1 MNRIRI
7 LCLLGPL
14 KTMFFFFFIIMFA
27 WAFCFL
33 QRKQK
38 EKGGRGKGGKAPDYN
53 HNHNSCG
60 TSITNHQHP
69 TTTTTTTKKK
79 NTKKKTTTEGER
91 QLKWSGERKKEQKT
105 TWTTRISQ
113 KLAPWTQRG
122 ERESSKKKK
131 KTGEIIEQVTCLKN
145 VICALFFTL
154 HMLVCVHVL
163 LQQFLT
169 ANGHCGLLLNC
180 VQRNCAEKRE
190 KQNTPQ
196 KVTAISFRSK
206 DEGVSKASWKY
217 HEAKKKKMTFTRS
230 MEATTRNQQQQ
241 KKNSAGKRKT
251 IQSFW
256 FCCSSLSKPPF
267 FFFIGAF
274 QIPSCHTFFFFWGE
288 KRQEAHTFLKTHF
301 AGEAAAQKQ
310 KRNKKKKKWRYN
322 GVGKKKKTE

>member
-1 MNRIRI
+1 
-7 LCLLGPL
+7 
-14 KTMFFFFFIIMFA
+14 MFA

-206 DEGVSKASWKY
+206 DEGVSKATWKY
-217 HEAKKKKMTFTRS
+217 HEAKKKKNDIPKEHGSNNKKPATTKKKLSREKKDNTELLILLQLTLKTAIFFFYRSFSNPQLSYIFFFLRGKKTRS
-230 MEATTRNQQQQ
+230 SHLF
-241 KKNSAGKRKT
+241 KNTLCWWGSCTKT
-251 IQSFW
+251 
-256 FCCSSLSKPPF
+256 
-267 FFFIGAF
+267 
-274 QIPSCHTFFFFWGE
+274 
-288 KRQEAHTFLKTHF
+288 
-301 AGEAAAQKQ
+301 
-310 KRNKKKKKWRYN
+310 KKK
-322 GVGKKKKTE
+322 